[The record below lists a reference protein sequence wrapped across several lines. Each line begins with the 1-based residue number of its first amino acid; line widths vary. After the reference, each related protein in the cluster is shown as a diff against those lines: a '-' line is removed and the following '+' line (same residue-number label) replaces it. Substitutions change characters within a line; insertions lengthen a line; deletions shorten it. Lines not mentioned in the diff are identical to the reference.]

1 MAPVAFVLADDE
13 ELLTV
18 GEVEVSDEWL
28 KPVFAGVG
36 RFRDALEAGAV
47 VLLVGEAAG
56 CWQEAGTVAAKFLA
70 PQQGSLALGQ
80 VCAVAH

>member
-1 MAPVAFVLADDE
+1 MAPVAFVLAADE

-18 GEVEVSDEWL
+18 GEVEVSAEWL

-36 RFRDALEAGAV
+36 RFRDALGAGAV

-56 CWQEAGTVAAKFLA
+56 CWQEA
-70 PQQGSLALGQ
+70 
-80 VCAVAH
+80 